1 MRNDECLSSF
11 VWVEEIGKNKD
22 GPSLP
27 LCPVN
32 RKCLSKKTK
41 IAVKKLFYINPGKL
55 HECKSDK
62 TFPHC
67 TKNKVFPCEFL
78 SQI

>member
-1 MRNDECLSSF
+1 MHNDECLSSF

-27 LCPVN
+27 LCPIN

-41 IAVKKLFYINPGKL
+41 IAVKKLF
-55 HECKSDK
+55 
-62 TFPHC
+62 
-67 TKNKVFPCEFL
+67 
-78 SQI
+78 